1 MSFRVVH
8 RPLATSFFFG
18 LFAHSHTSSKR
29 RRDAVKKETDLF
41 VPFSRSFRF
50 FRLFF
55 STFRVADCSALRN
68 RTARLA
74 TSRDTFAR
82 ALFDRRSARLSGSVR
97 AKNFGFRVSVD
108 TCSRCVRR
116 SRGRAFGFAP
126 FPRGPEKTD
135 RRWCRVPATAP
146 VTTAIPVLATEG
158 SGGGRRGCQTV
169 THDCPNVARRG
180 P

>member
-97 AKNFGFRVSVD
+97 AKNFGFRVS
-108 TCSRCVRR
+108 TRVR
-116 SRGRAFGFAP
+116 GAFGDREDAHLVSRLFRGG
-126 FPRGPEKTD
+126 PRRNLRKPTVGGAVF
-135 RRWCRVPATAP
+135 RRPRPLRP
-146 VTTAIPVLATEG
+146 LFRFL
-158 SGGGRRGCQTV
+158 RRKVVGVGDVGAKQ
-169 THDCPNVARRG
+169 
-180 P
+180 